1 MSFNLPGMYLYYL
14 SRDNLA
20 PEEYERIISPHAAW
34 ARICREYEFDDSH
47 NTSRYLINMRE
58 REQRFSPD
66 QPRPG
71 GIREKE
77 KLEKLVFSGDVVML
91 SDMYGPARLF
101 YINGEGQLMS
111 ADPHAF
117 RFEGAAKII
126 KAFDDGVKCRNY
138 QRTGGKPRSTKSPMK
153 VRPSV
158 SELPVPKAFGTI
170 NSKAAGRLLA
180 AGGVYNQNP
189 EMFADT
195 AKKLGGDAAEGF
207 DQVLNENTAGAM
219 LVAGILLGAK
229 RGNPVSKLEKL
240 KSISAK
246 KRESIGRHSATSSL
260 QSSKLNDY
268 YRQAEKY
275 GQGGIKELENGRFRF
290 YGTMTP
296 ARTSG
301 EMAGA
306 RLVREWDP
314 KSGQTRTW
322 YETVDHSG
330 NIRSVAPKPVVND
343 KNHRIFDTNGNYQG
357 RR

>member
-1 MSFNLPGMYLYYL
+1 
-14 SRDNLA
+14 
-20 PEEYERIISPHAAW
+20 I
-34 ARICREYEFDDSH
+34 
-47 NTSRYLINMRE
+47 
-58 REQRFSPD
+58 
-66 QPRPG
+66 
-71 GIREKE
+71 
-77 KLEKLVFSGDVVML
+77 
-91 SDMYGPARLF
+91 YGPARLF
-101 YINGEGQLMS
+101 YIDDDGKLICT
-111 ADPHAF
+111 DPLAF
-117 RFEGAAKII
+117 RVGGTKKII
-126 KAFDDGVKCRNY
+126 AEYSKSVSRRDY
-138 QRTGGKPRSTKSPMK
+138 QRSGGKPRPTQVQRQ
-153 VRPSV
+153 VRATAV
-158 SELPVPKAFGTI
+158 ELPISKAFSTI
-170 NSKAAGRLLA
+170 NNKAAGRLLA